1 LQEAFKN
8 PAANKF
14 DITHYIY
21 RPIARLV
28 RYKML
33 LESIAKTKTTVLMEK
48 GQPPEDDPDIQGIPQ
63 VIDLTESLAKAG
75 NKGVAVNEAKVALW
89 ALKTTLDGGKLGNR
103 VVRDLDL
110 LNSMRELIHQG
121 KVFRQPE
128 GTISG
133 SWTELHLLLFDNYF
147 VQVKQV
153 KSKNK
158 ESSPRYSINRRPI
171 PLELLTLGDFFQP
184 AQTRSIGVLTKI
196 GGKGHSEGKEQAQ
209 SDSRTVYPFTFSIIG
224 AGLSSGQYTLWTD
237 SEPARREW
245 HEKLKHAKVLRNEVD
260 EANKV
265 FEFTPLSLDTFYMAP
280 GYGVHPHA
288 QQEYTGRV
296 TCSVPFVT
304 VDNRKL
310 VAVGCEQGVWIG
322 VQHDPPSLRKVL
334 HVKSVTQIA
343 VLEEFGIFLVLADKV
358 GG

>member
-1 LQEAFKN
+1 MQEAFKN

-358 GG
+358 RG